1 MEKSREELDR
11 IAELFKTLGDV
22 TRIQILYGLEDEK
35 CVSELARELDMT
47 HSAVS
52 HQLSVL
58 KINRLVNKSR
68 KGKQIYYQLSDDSIK
83 SLLKMGENYA
93 CSR

>member
-22 TRIQILYGLEDEK
+22 TRIKILYGLEDEK

>member
-1 MEKSREELDR
+1 MEKLKEELDQT
-11 IAELFKTLGDV
+11 AELFKALGDA
-22 TRIQILYGLEDEK
+22 TRIQMLYRLGDEK

-58 KINRLVNKSR
+58 KINKLVHKNR
-68 KGKQIYYQLSDDSIK
+68 KGKQIYYRLSDDSIK

-93 CSR
+93 CSK

>member
-22 TRIQILYGLEDEK
+22 TRIQMLYSLEDKK
-35 CVSELARELDMT
+35 CVSELAKELDMT

-58 KINRLVNKSR
+58 KINKLVHKNR
-68 KGKQIYYQLSDDSIK
+68 KGKQIYYRLSDDAIK

-93 CSR
+93 CSK

>member
-1 MEKSREELDR
+1 MEKPGEELDR
-11 IAELFKTLGDV
+11 MAELFKPLDDA
-22 TRIQILYGLEDEK
+22 TRIQMLYRLGDEK
-35 CVSELARELDMT
+35 CVSELAKELDMT

-52 HQLSVL
+52 HQISVL
-58 KINRLVNKSR
+58 KINKLVNKSR

-93 CSR
+93 CSK